1 MDVDCFQTLLI
12 NVTFY
17 LQYVW
22 KLIGNVPIKNVENEY
37 NRHRQSKG

>member
-1 MDVDCFQTLLI
+1 MDVDYLQILLI

-22 KLIGNVPIKNVENEY
+22 KLTHYPMGA
-37 NRHRQSKG
+37 

>member
-1 MDVDCFQTLLI
+1 MDVDYFQILLI

-22 KLIGNVPIKNVENEY
+22 KLIGEVQIKNVENEY
-37 NRHRQSKG
+37 NRHRWWKG